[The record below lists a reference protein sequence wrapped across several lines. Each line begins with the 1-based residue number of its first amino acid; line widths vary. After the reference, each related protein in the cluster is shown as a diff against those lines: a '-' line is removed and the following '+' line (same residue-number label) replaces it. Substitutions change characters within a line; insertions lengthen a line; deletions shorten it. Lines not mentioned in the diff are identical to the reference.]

1 MVDSFSTSPCLSF
14 MYISLFLFIFN
25 NIENTS
31 LFTFATNQLKEYIS
45 LYLRLK
51 SVYEIFAI
59 LHRLTEN
66 VLHT

>member
-1 MVDSFSTSPCLSF
+1 M
-14 MYISLFLFIFN
+14 
-25 NIENTS
+25 S

-59 LHRLTEN
+59 LRRLTEN
-66 VLHT
+66 LLHTLRRYAL